1 MAVTT
6 TRTVNV
12 EMTYTDYT
20 TRNYKV
26 PLNTTQSSM
35 VKTAIRN
42 FNTAAADANS
52 SVAQTFLSDS
62 GARVG
67 SITNATIVEKQEE
80 EIYHA

>member
-6 TRTVNV
+6 TKTVNV
-12 EMTYTDYT
+12 ELTYTDYT
-20 TRNYKV
+20 TRNYKI
-26 PLNTTQSSM
+26 PLNTTQGSL

-42 FNTAAADANS
+42 FNTAAANANS
-52 SVAQTFLSDS
+52 SVAQTFLSDG

-67 SITNATIVEKQEE
+67 SITNATIVVKEEE

>member
-6 TRTVNV
+6 TRNVNV
-12 EMTYTDYT
+12 ELTYTDYT
-20 TRNYKV
+20 TRNYKI

-35 VKTAIRN
+35 VKTGIRN
-42 FNTAAADANS
+42 FNTAAADPNS
-52 SVAQTFLSDS
+52 SVAQTFLSDG

-67 SITNATIVEKQEE
+67 SITNAVIVQKEEE